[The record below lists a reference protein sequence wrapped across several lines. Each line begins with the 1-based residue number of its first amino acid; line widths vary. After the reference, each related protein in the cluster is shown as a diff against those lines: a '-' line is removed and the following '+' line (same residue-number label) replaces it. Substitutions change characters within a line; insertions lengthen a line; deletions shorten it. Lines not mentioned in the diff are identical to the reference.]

1 MDAALQEYYR
11 NNPGFAQFA
20 DRQAQVSAEP
30 EVRQAY
36 RRWQYEQVI
45 DALEKERLIDEGEA
59 RGRAEGEARGLAEG
73 EARGKAWLYME
84 SLPLYFESI
93 KANPSLRRD
102 IFAMGASV
110 GVDEEMIQNEYDKWA
125 RAKIDHAMQPDPHGR
140 ASVIATL
147 EAGKAAQDATRANKR
162 KTQEQ
167 ARDDRERQSGKN
179 GALPN

>member
-11 NNPGFAQFA
+11 NNLGFAQFA
-20 DRQAQVSAEP
+20 DRHAQVSAEP

-45 DALEKERLIDEGEA
+45 DALEKERLIAESEA
-59 RGRAEGEARGLAEG
+59 RG

-102 IFAMGASV
+102 VFAMGASV
-110 GVDEEMIQNEYDKWA
+110 GVDEETIQNEYDKWA
-125 RAKIDHAMQPDPHGR
+125 RAKFEQAMQQDSHGR
-140 ASVIATL
+140 TSVVAAL
-147 EAGKAAQDATRANKR
+147 EAGKAAQDASRANKR
-162 KTQEQ
+162 KTEEQ
-167 ARDDRERQSGKN
+167 ARDDR
-179 GALPN
+179 